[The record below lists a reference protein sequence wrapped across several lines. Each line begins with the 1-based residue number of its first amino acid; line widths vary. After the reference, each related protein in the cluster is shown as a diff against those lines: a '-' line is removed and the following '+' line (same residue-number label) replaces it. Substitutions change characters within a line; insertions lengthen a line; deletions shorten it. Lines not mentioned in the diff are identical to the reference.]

1 MAPTSTAARDFIWPA
16 LPLARWRDTC
26 ETLHLWTQVVGKA
39 RLVQTPWLNHAW
51 HVTLYVSARGLTT
64 GPVPHGNDVFEL
76 ELDLISHQLV
86 ARTSQGGRREFA
98 LDAMS
103 VAAFHVQ
110 VTATLAELGTP
121 VEIPGGPNEME
132 TAVPFDQDQAPRV
145 YDRDYAHRYWRVLLQ
160 ADRLFKQ
167 YRTSFLGKSSPSH
180 LFWGG
185 FDLAITR
192 FSGRKAPKH
201 AVGFPHMPDAVVL
214 DAYSHEVMSVGFW
227 PGGGPVDDAAFYA
240 YAYPEPEG
248 FREAKIAA
256 PAYYA
261 TELGEWVLPYEK
273 VLEADDPDAMV
284 LEFLDSAYAAAADLA
299 KWDRAAL
306 DCGPGQPRVIRPT

>member
-1 MAPTSTAARDFIWPA
+1 MALTPIAARDVLWPA
-16 LPLARWRDTC
+16 LPLARWRDTA
-26 ETLHLWTQVVGKA
+26 ETLHLWTQVIGKA
-39 RLVQTPWLNHAW
+39 RLMQTPWLNHAW

-64 GPVPHGNDVFEL
+64 GPVPHGDDVFEL
-76 ELDLISHQLV
+76 ELDLVSHQLAV
-86 ARTSQGGRREFA
+86 RTSQGGRREVP
-98 LDAMS
+98 LGPMT
-103 VAAFHVQ
+103 VANFHAE

-121 VEIPGGPNEME
+121 VEITGGPNEME
-132 TAVPFDQDQAPRV
+132 QAIPFDKDQAPRA
-145 YDRDYAHRYWRVLLQ
+145 YDRDYAHRYWRALLQ

-185 FDLAITR
+185 FDLALTR

-227 PGGGPVDDAAFYA
+227 PGGAPVDDAAFYA
-240 YAYPEPEG
+240 YAYPEPAG
-248 FREAKIAA
+248 FREAKLAP

-261 TELGEWVLPYEK
+261 TELGEWVLPYAA
-273 VLEADDPDAMV
+273 VRDADDPDAMV
-284 LEFLDSAYAAAADLA
+284 LEFINSAYVAAADLG
-299 KWDRAAL
+299 KWDRANL
-306 DCGPGQPRVIRPT
+306 ECEPGQPRVIRPV